1 MTKQQI
7 KKQAQD
13 YAIQV
18 MTMRHNYDEVQE
30 FINKA
35 ELELFDGESLEI
47 AEFTARNLFSEDE
60 SDALNDEQF
69 LLNCLQVIESAC

>member
-1 MTKQQI
+1 MTNKQI

-30 FINKA
+30 FINRA
-35 ELELFDGESLEI
+35 ELELFNGESLEI
-47 AEFTARNLFSEDE
+47 AEFTARNLFPEDE
-60 SDALNDEQF
+60 NDALDDVQY
-69 LLNCLQVIESAC
+69 LLNCLQVIEYAC

>member
-13 YAIQV
+13 FAIQV

-47 AEFTARNLFSEDE
+47 AEFTARNLFPEDE
-60 SDALNDEQF
+60 SDTLDDEQY
-69 LLNCLQVIESAC
+69 LLNCLQVIEYAC

>member
-18 MTMRHNYDEVQE
+18 MTMRHDYDEVQK

-35 ELELFDGESLEI
+35 ELDLFDGESLEI
-47 AEFTARNLFSEDE
+47 AELTARNLFPEDDG
-60 SDALNDEQF
+60 DALDDVQY
-69 LLNCLQVIESAC
+69 LLDCLQVIEYAC

>member
-13 YAIQV
+13 FAIQV

-30 FINKA
+30 FINNA
-35 ELELFDGESLEI
+35 ELELFGGESLEI
-47 AEFTARNLFSEDE
+47 AEFTARNLFPEDE
-60 SDALNDEQF
+60 SDALDDEQY
-69 LLNCLQVIESAC
+69 LLNCLQVIEYAC

>member
-1 MTKQQI
+1 MTNQQI

-35 ELELFDGESLEI
+35 EMELFNGESLEI
-47 AEFTARNLFSEDE
+47 AEFTARNLFPEDE
-60 SDALNDEQF
+60 NDALNDEQF